1 MSVDIS
7 RGYDSFFG
15 PPSEPISI
23 RKFLDDAASLPNP
36 SAEDILSHPGWQQL
50 SEDERA
56 AVEAECSE
64 SVAGLKSTVEEVWDN
79 PMLSAHLYR
88 MHDTTANTICGEANP
103 SAPKGRKRKRLPVP
117 GEDVVVP
124 EVRALQEKLDSI
136 SLGCWRLNKESALF
150 MRTPKHSDFN
160 ALKSIKKSGHG
171 KLINNIPTSPPNQP
185 FRRGSTPDSLRSPS
199 LSPTPVHV
207 PSDAL
212 ITLTVHKRVPWVHS
226 QLTRLSQHTVLS
238 SQTLADFIHSIPCD
252 SSEMPVE
259 QLDSEGDVL
268 GYIYSTQ
275 EQSLG
280 AGTHAEEGCL
290 LLIDGVVYGDGRPTE
305 DYADKLLS
313 HLQTLPLGKRPQITK
328 SSTSVNQ
335 TLLASL
341 TLRVNYPYWML
352 HQGNCEHFIVV
363 DQIRLPHPS
372 DPPSGYPLTLHITP
386 TLLEV
391 CKACSKVP
399 AVLAIIGDMRLGES
413 PCLLCA
419 PCWRNMGPPRDVDV
433 EDVMVVPLVEHRRRW
448 ESGEGM
454 STGSP

>member
-1 MSVDIS
+1 
-7 RGYDSFFG
+7 
-15 PPSEPISI
+15 
-23 RKFLDDAASLPNP
+23 
-36 SAEDILSHPGWQQL
+36 
-50 SEDERA
+50 
-56 AVEAECSE
+56 

-88 MHDTTANTICGEANP
+88 MHNATANTVCGEANP
-103 SAPKGRKRKRLPVP
+103 SAPKGRKRKRFPVP
-117 GEDVVVP
+117 GEDAVVP

-136 SLGCWRLNKESALF
+136 SLSCWSRLNKESALF
-150 MRTPKHSDFN
+150 MRTSKHSDFN
-160 ALKSIKKSGHG
+160 ALRSIK
-171 KLINNIPTSPPNQP
+171 NP
-185 FRRGSTPDSLRSPS
+185 
-199 LSPTPVHV
+199 SPTPVHG

-212 ITLTVHKRVPWVHS
+212 VTLTVHNRVPWVHS

-238 SQTLADFIHSIPCD
+238 SQTLADLIHSIPCD

-259 QLDSEGDVL
+259 QLDSEGD
-268 GYIYSTQ
+268 
-275 EQSLG
+275 
-280 AGTHAEEGCL
+280 EGCL
-290 LLIDGVVYGDGRPTE
+290 LLIEGVVYGDGRPAE
-305 DYADKLLS
+305 DYAEC
-313 HLQTLPLGKRPQITK
+313 ITN

-386 TLLEV
+386 ALPEV

-399 AVLAIIGDMRLGES
+399 AVFAIVGDIRLGES

-419 PCWRNMGPPRDVDV
+419 PCWRNMGPPRDIDV
-433 EDVMVVPLVEHRRRW
+433 EDVMVVPLVKHRRLW
-448 ESGEGM
+448 ESGEDM
-454 STGSP
+454 SMGPPVWPQ

>member
-36 SAEDILSHPGWQQL
+36 SAEDVLSHPGWQQL

-64 SVAGLKSTVEEVWDN
+64 SVAGLKSTVEEVWNN

-88 MHDTTANTICGEANP
+88 MHNATANTVCGEADP

-117 GEDVVVP
+117 GEDAVVP

-136 SLGCWRLNKESALF
+136 SLSCWRLNKESALF
-150 MRTPKHSDFN
+150 MRTSKHSDFN
-160 ALKSIKKSGHG
+160 ALRSIKKSGHG
-171 KLINNIPTSPPNQP
+171 KLTNNIPTSPPNQP
-185 FRRGSTPDSLRSPS
+185 LRRSSTPDSLRSPS
-199 LSPTPVHV
+199 PSPTPVHG

-212 ITLTVHKRVPWVHS
+212 VTLT
-226 QLTRLSQHTVLS
+226 HTVLS

-259 QLDSEGDVL
+259 QLDSEGDLL
-268 GYIYSTQ
+268 GYVHGTE
-275 EQSLG
+275 EQNQG
-280 AGTHAEEGCL
+280 AGTPAEEGCL
-290 LLIDGVVYGDGRPTE
+290 LLIEGVVYGDGRPAE

-386 TLLEV
+386 ALPEI

-399 AVLAIIGDMRLGES
+399 AVFAIVGDIRLGES

-433 EDVMVVPLVEHRRRW
+433 DDVMVVPLVKHRRLW
-448 ESGEGM
+448 ESGEDM
-454 STGSP
+454 SMRPPV